1 MEEVTS
7 SSLVGSTIFFPS
19 MTNVPSRKGGTFVIL
34 LEKENA
40 VLLRP
45 PDGAE
50 HNQSIINTITTMD
63 YSADIDKLRH
73 SCAHVMAQAVKQIWP
88 DIKVAIGPAIENG
101 FYYDFDKKEPFTDQ
115 DLAQITKAMQK
126 IINRNLPL
134 TQSSMEKKAAAEFF
148 RQQGESYKV
157 ELIEGIPDENVSI
170 FTTGSGEFQDLCKGP
185 HVASTGEIKGFKL
198 LSVAGAYWRGDEKK
212 AMLQRIYGTC
222 FPTKEALDQYLKLLE
237 EADKRDHRKI
247 GSDLDLF
254 HIYHE
259 EAGAGLVFYHPKGAL
274 MRKILEDYTKD
285 LHLKRGYD
293 LVQTPNFLRG
303 KLWEISGHAEHY
315 RENMYYFEI
324 DKEEYAVKPM
334 NCPGHMLIYKS
345 RLHSY
350 RELPIKLFELG
361 TVYRYEKAGVLHGLL
376 RVRGFTQD
384 DGHVFCRREQVQAE
398 VEKVLDLAFEILSA
412 FGFKDYEIELSTQP
426 AKFIGKQEDWDLAT
440 EALRK
445 ALDHKGIAYQINE
458 GDGAFYGPK
467 IDLKLKDALGRKWQ
481 CSTVQ
486 CDFALPERFD
496 LSFVNE
502 QGQAERPIMLH
513 RALFGSVERF
523 FGTLIEHHAGNFPLW
538 ISPVQ
543 VQVIPLRPDHDAFAQ
558 EVCDRLREEG
568 LRINMDARNE
578 SLGKR
583 IREARLQRIP
593 YMLVI
598 GDKELAS
605 KTVAVRKRPETDMG
619 PMSVEQF
626 LGMARKEIVDK
637 V

>member
-1 MEEVTS
+1 
-7 SSLVGSTIFFPS
+7 
-19 MTNVPSRKGGTFVIL
+19 
-34 LEKENA
+34 
-40 VLLRP
+40 
-45 PDGAE
+45 
-50 HNQSIINTITTMD
+50 MD
-63 YSADIDKLRH
+63 YSRDIDKLRH
-73 SCAHVMAQAVKQIWP
+73 SCAHVLAQAVKKLWP
-88 DIKVAIGPAIENG
+88 EVKVAMGPAIENG

-115 DLAQITKAMQK
+115 DLDQITKVMQK

-134 TQSSMEKKAAAEFF
+134 KQSFMDKKTAADFF
-148 RQQGESYKV
+148 KGQGESYKV
-157 ELIEGIPDENVSI
+157 EIIDGIPDDQVSL
-170 FTTGSGEFQDLCKGP
+170 FSTGDGEFVDLCKGP
-185 HVASTGEIKGFKL
+185 HTASTGEIKAFKL
-198 LSVAGAYWRGDEKK
+198 LSVAGAYWRGDHKN
-212 AMLQRIYGTC
+212 AMLQRVYGTC
-222 FPTKEALDQYLKLLE
+222 FPSKEDMERYLKCLE

-247 GSDLDLF
+247 GAELGLF

-274 MRKILEDYTKD
+274 MRKILEDFTKD

-315 RENMYYFEI
+315 RENMYYFQI
-324 DKEEYAVKPM
+324 DGEEYAVKPM
-334 NCPGHMLIYKS
+334 NCPGHMLIYKH

-384 DGHVFCRREQVQAE
+384 DAHIFCRRDQVQGE

-412 FGFKDYEIELSTQP
+412 FGFKDYAIELSTRP
-426 AKFIGKQEDWDLAT
+426 EKFIGKLEDWDLAT
-440 EALRK
+440 ESLKK
-445 ALDHKGIAYQINE
+445 ALENKGIAYQINE

-467 IDLKLKDALGRKWQ
+467 IDLKLKDALGRQWQ

-496 LSFVNE
+496 LSFMNE
-502 QGQAERPIMLH
+502 QGLSERPIMLH

-538 ISPVQ
+538 LSPVQ
-543 VQVIPLRPDHDAFAQ
+543 AMIISIRPEHDDFSKTVAEELRAEGIRV
-558 EVCDRLREEG
+558 EV
-568 LRINMDARNE
+568 DARNE

-583 IREARLQRIP
+583 VREARLQRTP
-593 YMLVI
+593 YILVI
-598 GDKELAS
+598 GDKEVSARMI
-605 KTVAVRKRPETDMG
+605 AVRKRPETDMG
-619 PMSVEQF
+619 SMPVEQF
-626 LGMARKEIVDK
+626 LGMVRKEIVDK

>member
-1 MEEVTS
+1 
-7 SSLVGSTIFFPS
+7 
-19 MTNVPSRKGGTFVIL
+19 
-34 LEKENA
+34 
-40 VLLRP
+40 
-45 PDGAE
+45 
-50 HNQSIINTITTMD
+50 MD

-73 SCAHVMAQAVKQIWP
+73 SCAHVMAQAVKQLWP
-88 DIKVAIGPAIENG
+88 DVKVAIGPAIENG

-115 DLAQITKAMQK
+115 DLGQITKAMQK
-126 IINRNLPL
+126 IINRDLPL
-134 TQSSMEKKAAAEFF
+134 TQTSMDKKAAAEFF
-148 RQQGESYKV
+148 RQQGETYKV
-157 ELIEGIPDENVSI
+157 ELIEGIADENVSI
-170 FTTGSGEFQDLCKGP
+170 FTTGDGEFQDLCKGP

-198 LSVAGAYWRGDEKK
+198 LSVAGAYWRGDEKN

-222 FPTKEALDQYLKLLE
+222 FPTKEALDQYLTLLQ

-247 GSDLDLF
+247 GADLDLF
-254 HIYHE
+254 HIYQE

-315 RENMYYFEI
+315 RENMYYFDI

-345 RLHSY
+345 KLHSY
-350 RELPIKLFELG
+350 RELPMKLFELG

-384 DGHVFCRREQVQAE
+384 DGHIFCRREQVQVE

-426 AKFIGKQEDWDLAT
+426 PKYIGKQEDWDLAT
-440 EALRK
+440 EALKK
-445 ALDHKGIAYQINE
+445 ALEHKGIKYQVNE

-496 LSFVNE
+496 LSFINE
-502 QGQAERPIMLH
+502 EGKAERPIMLH

-558 EVCDRLREEG
+558 EVCEQLRADG
-568 LRINMDARNE
+568 LRVNIDPRNE

-593 YMLVI
+593 YILVI
-598 GDKELAS
+598 GDKEVAS
-605 KTVAVRKRPETDMG
+605 RSVAVRKRPETDLG
-619 PMSVEQF
+619 AMSVEQF
-626 LGMARKEIVDK
+626 LGLARKEIVDK

>member
-1 MEEVTS
+1 
-7 SSLVGSTIFFPS
+7 
-19 MTNVPSRKGGTFVIL
+19 
-34 LEKENA
+34 
-40 VLLRP
+40 
-45 PDGAE
+45 
-50 HNQSIINTITTMD
+50 MD
-63 YSADIDKLRH
+63 YSSDIDKLRH

-88 DIKVAIGPAIENG
+88 DVKVAIGPAIENG

-126 IINRNLPL
+126 IINRDLPL
-134 TQSSMEKKAAAEFF
+134 TQSSMDKKAAAEFF
-148 RQQGESYKV
+148 QKQGETYKV
-157 ELIEGIPDENVSI
+157 ELIEGIPDAQVSI
-170 FTTGSGEFQDLCKGP
+170 FTTGNGEFQDLCKGP
-185 HVASTGEIKGFKL
+185 HVASTGAIKGFKL
-198 LSVAGAYWRGDEKK
+198 LSVAGAYWRGDVKN

-254 HIYHE
+254 HIYQE

-324 DKEEYAVKPM
+324 DGEEYAVKPM

-345 RLHSY
+345 KLHSY

-384 DGHVFCRREQVQAE
+384 DGHIFCRREQVQVE

-426 AKFIGKQEDWDLAT
+426 PKHIGKQEDWDLAT
-440 EALRK
+440 DALKK
-445 ALDHKGIAYQINE
+445 ALEHKGITYQVNE

-496 LSFVNE
+496 LTFINE
-502 QGQAERPIMLH
+502 EGKAERPIMLH

-543 VQVIPLRPDHDAFAQ
+543 VQVIPLRPDHDAFAN
-558 EVCDRLREEG
+558 EVCDQLRADG
-568 LRINMDARNE
+568 LRVNIDPRNE

-593 YMLVI
+593 YILVI
-598 GDKELAS
+598 GDKEIAAKS
-605 KTVAVRKRPETDMG
+605 VAVRKRPETDMG
-619 PMSVEQF
+619 TMSVEQF
-626 LGMARKEIVDK
+626 LGLARKEIVDK

>member
-1 MEEVTS
+1 
-7 SSLVGSTIFFPS
+7 
-19 MTNVPSRKGGTFVIL
+19 
-34 LEKENA
+34 
-40 VLLRP
+40 
-45 PDGAE
+45 
-50 HNQSIINTITTMD
+50 MD
-63 YSADIDKLRH
+63 YSRDIDKLRH
-73 SCAHVMAQAVKQIWP
+73 SCAHVMAQAVKQLWP
-88 DIKVAIGPAIENG
+88 DVKVAIGPAIESG

-115 DLAQITKAMQK
+115 DLAAITKAMQK

-134 TQSSMEKKAAAEFF
+134 TQTMMDKQAALEMFT
-148 RQQGESYKV
+148 RQGEAYKA
-157 ELIEGIPDENVSI
+157 ELIAGIPDAQVSI
-170 FTTGSGEFQDLCKGP
+170 FTTGESEFMDLCKGP
-185 HVASTGEIKGFKL
+185 HVASTGEIKAFKL
-198 LSVAGAYWRGDEKK
+198 LSVAGAYWRGDEKN

-222 FPTKEALDQYLKLLE
+222 FPSKEAQEQHLKLLE

-247 GSDLDLF
+247 GAELDLF

-274 MRKILEDYTKD
+274 MRKILEDFTKD

-303 KLWEISGHAEHY
+303 KLWQISGHAEHY
-315 RENMYYFEI
+315 RENMYYFQI
-324 DKEEYAVKPM
+324 DGEEYAVKPM

-345 RLHSY
+345 RMHSY
-350 RELPIKLFELG
+350 RELPIKFFELG
-361 TVYRYEKAGVLHGLL
+361 TVYRYEKTGVLHGLL

-384 DGHVFCRREQVQAE
+384 DAHIFCRREQVQAE

-412 FGFKDYEIELSTQP
+412 FGFKDYEIELSTRP
-426 AKFIGKQEDWDLAT
+426 PKFIGKEEDWVLAT
-440 EALRK
+440 EGLKK
-445 ALDHKGIAYQINE
+445 ALEARHIAYKINE

-467 IDLKLKDALGRKWQ
+467 IDLKLKDALGRSWQ

-496 LSFVNE
+496 LSFINE

-538 ISPVQ
+538 LCPVQ
-543 VQVIPLRPDHDAFAQ
+543 AVVISIRPEHDAFARAAVEQ
-558 EVCDRLREEG
+558 LKAEG
-568 LRINMDARNE
+568 LRVELDARNE
-578 SLGKR
+578 SLGRR
-583 IREARLQRIP
+583 IREARMQRVP

-598 GDKELAS
+598 GDKEVAAGQ
-605 KTVAVRKRPETDMG
+605 VAVRKRPETDLGAMTL
-619 PMSVEQF
+619 EAF
-626 LGMARKEIVDK
+626 LALARKEIVDK